1 MSTAVTLDASTFEYV
16 RKLVLDHSAI
26 ALEPSKGYLV
36 ESRLLP
42 LARELGLNTLSDLA
56 AQLRGRPFG
65 RMHAQVVEAMT
76 TNETSFL
83 RDVHPFEALR
93 NEVLPPLIASRA
105 SKRALRI
112 WSAASSSG
120 QEPYTIAM
128 LLREHFPAV
137 RDWDVQI
144 FGSDL
149 SEQMLDRCRKAEYS
163 QLEVNRGMP
172 AQWLVKYFEKAGQIW
187 RLRDE
192 VRKAVRFQKI
202 NLIEQWPALPTMD
215 VIFMR
220 NVLIYFT
227 PETKRQILQRT
238 QRQLAPDGTL
248 FLGGA
253 ESTFGI
259 DDAWQR
265 VNHGK
270 TSSYRLAVSQ

>member
-1 MSTAVTLDASTFEYV
+1 
-16 RKLVLDHSAI
+16 
-26 ALEPSKGYLV
+26 
-36 ESRLLP
+36 LP

-227 PETKRQILQRT
+227 PEIKRMLLGRVKKL
-238 QRQLAPDGTL
+238 LAPDGAL

-253 ESTFGI
+253 ETTIGI
-259 DDAWQR
+259 DDSWKR
-265 VNHGK
+265 TNHGK
-270 TSSYRLAVSQ
+270 TSTYRLTP